1 MTIEEAQ
8 TNFVKI
14 LKEKGINVSRES
26 LFFDNKSKR
35 LTSTGNI
42 YASMLKISEETKK
55 YTLHEPLSQETKK
68 ILENSLSSFYYV
80 ELANN
85 SHSVAIGYRNPDDE
99 NAINITVYENNFDI
113 KIQLLGGIDEWWK
126 KVKGEYYA

>member
-55 YTLHEPLSQETKK
+55 YTLNEPLSQETKK
-68 ILENSLSSFYYV
+68 ILENSLSSFYYI
-80 ELANN
+80 ELVTSKQYYNT
-85 SHSVAIGYRNPDDE
+85 DE
-99 NAINITVYENNFDI
+99 NTINITVYENNFDI
-113 KIQLLGGIDEWWK
+113 KVQLLGGIDEWWK